1 MNYITTTSSTTT
13 SLSPERGFFSR
24 DPSLSREDFVVVGRN
39 IDITREGLLKILNC
53 VEEYEIQTEIVKS
66 SSEEYIVK
74 ATVVVFA
81 NGKKRVGTGHGHAS
95 ISEVE
100 ERREGNPRIL
110 HDTLALAET
119 RAIKRAIEFA
129 LGTDIV
135 NDFVRKL
142 FLEEERGEEKKEEK
156 KEERKEEKKEND
168 DIEKIQTFT
177 KNHRETLMRYM
188 NEKGVERLSQAKTWD
203 EWRKVLIEI
212 LRIGV
217 ENGKVKK
224 EILSELSSTWKPSAI
239 IGILAMRSV
248 S

>member
-1 MNYITTTSSTTT
+1 MNYITTTTTT

-135 NDFVRKL
+135 NDFVRRL
-142 FLEEERGEEKKEEK
+142 FLEERGEEKKEEK
-156 KEERKEEKKEND
+156 KEERKEERKEEKKEND
-168 DIEKIQTFT
+168 VEKIQTFT
-177 KNHRETLMRYM
+177 KHHRETLMRYM

-224 EILSELSSTWKPSAI
+224 EILSELSNTWKPSAI
-239 IGILAMRSV
+239 IGILAMNSV